1 MNSINNKKKMQKLQA
16 RFSRTPRIRR
26 AKIGF
31 FFFGSFVQV
40 FLYLI
45 GVNIDSKGFNEI
57 GC

>member
-31 FFFGSFVQV
+31 FFGSFLQV

-57 GC
+57 EC